1 MTKSTTILQLLY
13 QRIIF
18 MKIFKTFLT
27 FGILVTATIS
37 ANANDYAL
45 LNKYPLLNDMKMA
58 KKEQRLL
65 NNMHALI
72 SDRKH
77 NNKERLLEQKKIFS
91 AIIRGLAK
99 GDKTLGLH
107 GTELHSLKTKITT
120 IQLLWS
126 HENSILDSAIH
137 NKMYIED
144 AYVALDKLSS
154 NLKEL
159 NNLYRQSYTR
169 YKKNSVMK
177 SLVSSYMQKNKR
189 LVSESMYAMK

>member
-1 MTKSTTILQLLY
+1 
-13 QRIIF
+13 
-18 MKIFKTFLT
+18 MKIFKTLLA
-27 FGILVTATIS
+27 FGLLVTATIS

-45 LNKYPLLNDMKMA
+45 LNNYPLLNDMKMA

-77 NNKERLLEQKKIFS
+77 NNKEKLLEQKKIFS
-91 AIIRGLAK
+91 AIIAGLEK

-107 GTELHSLKTKITT
+107 GTELRSLKTKIAT

-126 HENSILDSAIH
+126 QENTILDSAIH
-137 NKMYIED
+137 NKMYMDD
-144 AYVALDKLSS
+144 AYVTIEKLSS
-154 NLKEL
+154 DLKEL